1 MPDLIRFWT
10 PEHAFLGVGLVLV
23 SGMVEYLFPP
33 YPGDTLMLFGF
44 FLAARGDLPFVL
56 VFGAAMVGSL
66 LGAELAYR
74 LGRKLGRSYFF
85 IRRSRLARRA
95 LPALERYFDRFGN
108 RLLLINRFLP
118 VLRGFFLYAAGMG
131 RMPRGSTFVYANLSN
146 LAWILLIA
154 WVGNRFGASWERLQA
169 VFRTYT
175 GFIGVILLFYLG
187 VMMVNHYFRR
197 GRPSPE
203 IG

>member
-1 MPDLIRFWT
+1 MPELIRFWT

-44 FLAARGDLPFVL
+44 FLASRGDLPFVL

-85 IRRSRLARRA
+85 IRRSHLARRA

-118 VLRGFFLYAAGMG
+118 VLRGFFLYAAGLG
-131 RMPRGSTFVYANLSN
+131 RMPR
-146 LAWILLIA
+146 
-154 WVGNRFGASWERLQA
+154 
-169 VFRTYT
+169 
-175 GFIGVILLFYLG
+175 
-187 VMMVNHYFRR
+187 
-197 GRPSPE
+197 
-203 IG
+203 